1 MSTPFFAVEGLTKR
15 FGGLTAV
22 NNVSFELARDEIV
35 GLIGP
40 NGAGKTTLLRL
51 ITKIL
56 RPDSGRI
63 VFNGEDITG
72 LRPWDVV
79 ERGIAGTFQNTRPFR
94 HLPIIANVMV
104 PLVAPR
110 ARRRGEWVKSVEA
123 KAMDALEFVGI
134 SDMALEPASSLSQ
147 GDLKR
152 LEVARAIA
160 TEPELLLLDE
170 PLGGLNPAES
180 ELLAKSIRR
189 LHKGGRFGR
198 LHSEGPAVLMIEH
211 KLKELM
217 SIVDRVIVVDYGE
230 IIADGKPADVVKN
243 PKVIEAYLRK
253 PSMPLLEVKNLSVR
267 YDRAQILNGVS
278 LAVDAGEFVGLV
290 GPNGAGKST
299 LLRAISGL
307 VRFEERMKRGTTGD
321 IVLEGEVRFA
331 GERIDALPSHEI
343 RMRGLVHCPERRRP
357 FRELTVLENLL
368 AGAYLSRNSAETQ
381 RRLDHCFALFP
392 RLSERTAQI
401 AGTLSG
407 GEQQM
412 LATARA
418 LMFEAKLLAID
429 EPSLGLAPR
438 IREELFAAI
447 AKIHAEGVPV
457 LLVEQEVGQVFRMAR
472 RSYVLSQGRIIAEG
486 SAQSLMADETLRA
499 GYLGL

>member
-1 MSTPFFAVEGLTKR
+1 
-15 FGGLTAV
+15 
-22 NNVSFELARDEIV
+22 
-35 GLIGP
+35 
-40 NGAGKTTLLRL
+40 
-51 ITKIL
+51 
-56 RPDSGRI
+56 
-63 VFNGEDITG
+63 
-72 LRPWDVV
+72 
-79 ERGIAGTFQNTRPFR
+79 
-94 HLPIIANVMV
+94 
-104 PLVAPR
+104 
-110 ARRRGEWVKSVEA
+110 
-123 KAMDALEFVGI
+123 
-134 SDMALEPASSLSQ
+134 
-147 GDLKR
+147 
-152 LEVARAIA
+152 
-160 TEPELLLLDE
+160 
-170 PLGGLNPAES
+170 
-180 ELLAKSIRR
+180 
-189 LHKGGRFGR
+189 
-198 LHSEGPAVLMIEH
+198 
-211 KLKELM
+211 
-217 SIVDRVIVVDYGE
+217 
-230 IIADGKPADVVKN
+230 
-243 PKVIEAYLRK
+243 
-253 PSMPLLEVKNLSVR
+253 MPLLEVKNLSVR

-278 LAVDAGEFVGLV
+278 LAVNEGEFVGLV

-321 IVLEGEVRFA
+321 IVLEGEVSLA
-331 GERIDALPSHEI
+331 GERIDGLAPHEI

-368 AGAYLSRNSAETQ
+368 AGAFLSRNSQETQ
-381 RRLDHCFALFP
+381 RRLDHAFALFP
-392 RLSERTAQI
+392 RLAERKAQI

-447 AKIHAEGVPV
+447 GKIHAEGVPV

-472 RSYVLSQGRIIAEG
+472 RNYVLSQGRIIAEG